1 MSAVYK
7 LSIQGIRSFDSN
19 DRETIQFGKPL
30 TLIVG
35 SNGSGKTTIIECL
48 KYATTGD
55 LPPNS
60 KGGAFVHDPKITGEK
75 DVRAQV
81 KLAFTSAN
89 ALNMI
94 VTRNIQLLT
103 KKTTSTFKTL
113 EGQLVIVNGNGDRNT
128 LSTRSVELDAQVPLY
143 LGVPKAILDYVIF
156 CHQED
161 SLWPLSEPSNLKK
174 KFDEI
179 FQAMKFTRALDNL
192 KTIKKDMSV
201 DIKLLKQA
209 VEHLKVDKDRSKVM
223 KMNITRLQS
232 KCDEYQTQVK
242 EVEVELKQIT
252 EQSDKLFKSNQ
263 DFQKVLSVLESLKNT
278 KQSKLEQIERLSSS
292 IEPIDL
298 SREDLENL
306 LLNFAQSLTEKETE
320 LRFMEASLRDAK
332 IKATTTQ
339 DKCNALIQ
347 RQGELSASK
356 ENHERNK
363 RQLRELQDELKSSYA
378 LNENPVDN
386 SDEFTRSLQELVLQ
400 TENDLNSFVQSNK
413 SELTSLNLE
422 LSELNNSLIV
432 QNQRLD
438 YSKMDRQ
445 KLGSEVQNLEL
456 QVDISDFT
464 DEDLE
469 RARNDLEKFS
479 DKLKDWEKQGL
490 VASKSQ
496 QIKEKNDQMI
506 ILENEMEELQVK
518 ISRTNQQA
526 DLFAKLGLLKK
537 SLQEKQSELEELI
550 QDLKTDSKAH
560 EWGLQYEH
568 DVDMEFKKFYI
579 NMQKELSSKSRQ
591 QAEVDKKFMG
601 VSLQLGN
608 TEMELRKNEELI
620 SKTIKNL
627 EGSLPEDCDINDYTE
642 IVGEAEISYR
652 TALENLKIHQ
662 TTLEFN
668 KKALEI
674 AQTESCCYLCSRKFD
689 DDEFKSNILGKLKE
703 KTDDK
708 FDTALRET
716 VDNEREYLTS
726 LRELEK
732 EVLSLNESKT
742 RVKKLS
748 GKATDFC
755 GETTKVRKEL
765 DTVNGELELI
775 KGDKD
780 HIEKDLR
787 PLVENIVRLRK
798 ALKELENDT
807 KSITDELAIYRSSEG
822 KVETVE
828 ELQTEQRIKNESLRK
843 LRKEVGQLQEER
855 EAKSKEHS
863 NLLSLIREKGL
874 EISELERSI
883 STRKNLETDLE
894 SKRRQLRSIEEA
906 MEKLEG
912 DVAKG
917 EGRTNSFRSIL
928 NKKNYD
934 FEQSLDQK
942 NRWLKKMVF
951 DYEKYLSIYQQI
963 KEFTSS
969 VPSEYESC
977 IVELG
982 SSKKQL
988 ADLNQ
993 KIETINSDVGEMVN
1007 KLNDSNREKRNLKEN
1022 LEILGLR
1029 SALKLTEQQIG
1040 ELDIQN
1046 AEAERDRYQ
1055 QESMRL
1061 RSHFERLSSENAGK
1075 LGEMKQ
1081 LQNQINSLEQ
1091 QLQTDYNEV
1100 GIRYQKQ
1107 WVELQAK
1114 TFVTDDIDTYSKA
1127 LDSAIMRYHK
1137 LKMEDINRIIDEL
1150 WKRTYSGADVDT
1162 IQLRSEEVGTGV
1174 KVKSYNYRVVM
1185 FKQDAELDMRGRC
1198 SAGQKVIASIIIRLA
1213 LSETFG
1219 LSCGVI
1225 ALDEPTTN
1233 LDEEN
1238 IESLARSLHNIIE
1251 LRRHQKNFQLIV
1263 ITHDEKFL
1271 SHMDAAQFT
1280 DHFFKVKR
1288 DDRQKSQIEWV
1299 DINKV
1304 TD

>member
-1 MSAVYK
+1 MSAIYK

-103 KKTTSTFKTL
+103 KKTTASFKTL

-128 LSTRSVELDAQVPLY
+128 LGTRSLELDAQVPLY
-143 LGVPKAILDYVIF
+143 LGVPKAILEYVIF

-192 KTIKKDMSV
+192 KGIKKDMTV

-209 VEHLKVDKDRSKVM
+209 VEHLKVDKDRSRVM
-223 KMNITRLQS
+223 TMNITRLQS
-232 KCDEYQTQVK
+232 KSEEYEAQVREMEK
-242 EVEVELKQIT
+242 QLKDIT

-263 DFQKVLSVLESLKNT
+263 DFQKVLSKLESLKNSQ
-278 KQSKLEQIERLSSS
+278 QSKLEQIERLSNS
-292 IEPIDL
+292 IDL
-298 SREDLENL
+298 IDLGREELENL
-306 LLNFAQSLTEKETE
+306 LSNFATSLTEKEDE
-320 LRFMEASLRDAK
+320 MRSMEKLLRESKTKAAGIQNRCNSLM
-332 IKATTTQ
+332 
-339 DKCNALIQ
+339 Q

-363 RQLRELQDELKSSYA
+363 RLLRELQRELQSSYSLGGA
-378 LNENPVDN
+378 LENM
-386 SDEFTRSLQELVLQ
+386 DEFAYSLKKLVHK
-400 TENDLNSFVQSNK
+400 TENDLNRFTQSNK
-413 SELTSLNLE
+413 TELNSLSIE

-432 QNQRLD
+432 QTQRLD
-438 YSKMDRQ
+438 YSKMDKQ
-445 KLGSEVQNLEL
+445 KLANEIQNLEL

-469 RARNDLEKFS
+469 EAGKDLNKFS
-479 DKLKDWEKQGL
+479 EKLRDWEKQGI
-490 VASKSQ
+490 VSSISQ
-496 QIKEKNDQMI
+496 QIKGKNEQMI
-506 ILENEMEELQVK
+506 ILEYGIEELQAK

-537 SLQEKQSELEELI
+537 SLQDRQFELEKFI
-550 QDLKTDSKAH
+550 QTFEMDPKLQ
-560 EWGLQYEH
+560 EWGLQCGQ
-568 DVDMEFKKFYI
+568 DVDMDFKKLYI
-579 NMQKELSSKSRQ
+579 NMQKNLSTKTRQ
-591 QAEVDKKFMG
+591 QSEVDKKFMET
-601 VSLQLGN
+601 SLKLAN
-608 TEMELRKNEELI
+608 TETDLRKNDEFITNATKKLQE
-620 SKTIKNL
+620 
-627 EGSLPEDCDINDYTE
+627 SLPEDCTIDDYTE
-642 IVGEAEISYR
+642 VVIEAEASYR

-668 KKALEI
+668 KKALEV
-674 AQTESCCYLCSRKFD
+674 AKTESCCYLCSRKFD
-689 DDEFKSNILGKLKE
+689 DEGFKSSILTKLQE
-703 KTDDK
+703 KTDGK
-708 FDTALRET
+708 FNSSLRET
-716 VDNEREYLTS
+716 LDNEKEYLNS
-726 LRELEK
+726 LRSLEK
-732 EVLSLNESKT
+732 DIISLNESKS
-742 RVKKLS
+742 RIKGLS
-748 GKATDFC
+748 DKVTDMRR
-755 GETTKVRKEL
+755 ENTKMKEEL
-765 DTVNGELELI
+765 DTVNKELESM
-775 KGDKD
+775 KEDKD
-780 HIEKDLR
+780 HAEKDIR

-798 ALKELENDT
+798 ALNELETDI
-807 KSITDELAIYRSSEG
+807 KSITDELTIYRSSEG

-828 ELQTEQRIKNESLRK
+828 ELQNDQRSKNESLRR
-843 LRKEVGQLQEER
+843 LRKEVSQLQDER
-855 EAKSKEHS
+855 ETKSKEHS
-863 NLLSLIREKGL
+863 NLLNLIREKGL
-874 EISELERSI
+874 KISEIEKSIAMRKNMESDLDSKRNQLKGLEETIGKLEIGVKEGNEKVNSLKADLEKKNSDFEISLDE
-883 STRKNLETDLE
+883 KN
-894 SKRRQLRSIEEA
+894 K
-906 MEKLEG
+906 
-912 DVAKG
+912 
-917 EGRTNSFRSIL
+917 SF
-928 NKKNYD
+928 KT
-934 FEQSLDQK
+934 
-942 NRWLKKMVF
+942 MVF
-951 DYEKYLSIYQQI
+951 DNERFISVNKQV
-963 KEFTSS
+963 KDFTAS
-969 VPSEYESC
+969 VPIEFERCVGELESA
-977 IVELG
+977 
-982 SSKKQL
+982 KKQL
-988 ADLNQ
+988 VDLNQ
-993 KIETINSDVGEMVN
+993 SIEKMNSDMTELTK

-1022 LEILGLR
+1022 LELME
-1029 SALKLTEQQIG
+1029 LKANLSSIEGQIE

-1061 RSHFERLSSENAGK
+1061 RSQFERLSSENAGK
-1075 LGEMKQ
+1075 LGERKQ
-1081 LQNQINSLEQ
+1081 LQNQIESIQQ
-1091 QLQTDYNEV
+1091 QLLTDYKDV
-1100 GIRYQKQ
+1100 DTKYQKQ

-1114 TFVTDDIDTYSKA
+1114 TFVTDDIDTYSNA

-1150 WKRTYSGADVDT
+1150 WKRTYSGTDVDT
-1162 IQLRSEEVGTGV
+1162 IQLRSEEVGSGV
-1174 KVKSYNYRVVM
+1174 KMKSYNYRVVM

-1198 SAGQKVIASIIIRLA
+1198 SAGQKVLASIIIRLA

-1219 LSCGVI
+1219 VNCGVI

-1271 SHMDAAQFT
+1271 NHMDAAQFT